1 MKQLRHPH
9 SPPRR
14 GGRETRARAERKR
27 DSAQPQEKGEASIE
41 DRRKGSAE
49 LTTPALRAT
58 PPLRGGEHRE
68 VERLKAEVQRV
79 QQQHEREQLREAL
92 RRYEELYT
100 FAPMSLISLDRR
112 GMILDLNERAARMLA
127 FPIEWLRGRPF
138 LVFVARHDVS
148 RFLELLARLR
158 REPATETTSADL
170 FANERVVPVQLSI
183 KSSLRDH
190 EVIYR
195 LAIVDLSETKG
206 IEKLLKETLNNWYS
220 LVENAPDTIMTVD
233 RRTGITFVNRPAWG
247 YSTRALTGT
256 WLNQYVSKA
265 DAIKMEKCVAAAFDS
280 GQSTTCEVTGVNGDQ
295 ERWYSFS
302 FGPVQHRGKH
312 APTTTVTIR
321 DITNHKR
328 TEESLRLSREQLR
341 EFAARLDEVRE
352 EERKRV
358 AREIHDELGQA
369 LTILKMDLAWVQ
381 GKTQDGTR
389 KKIKSMIAEVDQTI
403 ERVRQIVTELR
414 PSILDEL
421 GLSAA
426 IEWQLAQFQERTRI
440 RGIFESSSETLNL
453 SRDIAAALFRVVQ
466 EALTNVMRHAIATVV
481 RIAVKSTRDVLSIS
495 IADNGKGITRQQID
509 DPKSFGLVGMTERVH
524 RVGGQFNIY
533 SSPGRG
539 TRIEIS
545 APLK

>member
-1 MKQLRHPH
+1 
-9 SPPRR
+9 
-14 GGRETRARAERKR
+14 
-27 DSAQPQEKGEASIE
+27 
-41 DRRKGSAE
+41 
-49 LTTPALRAT
+49 
-58 PPLRGGEHRE
+58 
-68 VERLKAEVQRV
+68 
-79 QQQHEREQLREAL
+79 
-92 RRYEELYT
+92 
-100 FAPMSLISLDRR
+100 
-112 GMILDLNERAARMLA
+112 
-127 FPIEWLRGRPF
+127 
-138 LVFVARHDVS
+138 
-148 RFLELLARLR
+148 
-158 REPATETTSADL
+158 
-170 FANERVVPVQLSI
+170 
-183 KSSLRDH
+183 
-190 EVIYR
+190 
-195 LAIVDLSETKG
+195 
-206 IEKLLKETLNNWYS
+206 LKETLNNWYS

-233 RRTGITFVNRPAWG
+233 RKTGITFVNRPAWG

>member
-1 MKQLRHPH
+1 
-9 SPPRR
+9 
-14 GGRETRARAERKR
+14 
-27 DSAQPQEKGEASIE
+27 
-41 DRRKGSAE
+41 
-49 LTTPALRAT
+49 
-58 PPLRGGEHRE
+58 
-68 VERLKAEVQRV
+68 
-79 QQQHEREQLREAL
+79 
-92 RRYEELYT
+92 
-100 FAPMSLISLDRR
+100 
-112 GMILDLNERAARMLA
+112 
-127 FPIEWLRGRPF
+127 
-138 LVFVARHDVS
+138 
-148 RFLELLARLR
+148 
-158 REPATETTSADL
+158 
-170 FANERVVPVQLSI
+170 
-183 KSSLRDH
+183 
-190 EVIYR
+190 
-195 LAIVDLSETKG
+195 
-206 IEKLLKETLNNWYS
+206 
-220 LVENAPDTIMTVD
+220 
-233 RRTGITFVNRPAWG
+233 
-247 YSTRALTGT
+247 
-256 WLNQYVSKA
+256 
-265 DAIKMEKCVAAAFDS
+265 
-280 GQSTTCEVTGVNGDQ
+280 
-295 ERWYSFS
+295 
-302 FGPVQHRGKH
+302 
-312 APTTTVTIR
+312 
-321 DITNHKR
+321 
-328 TEESLRLSREQLR
+328 
-341 EFAARLDEVRE
+341 
-352 EERKRV
+352 
-358 AREIHDELGQA
+358 